1 MEPFKYTEKQ
11 PLEFTSGA
19 TTPTVNSKLFD
30 MEAAT
35 TINQLADLKQEFDT
49 QVPEDQAGF
58 DSKYSCFV
66 MFCSFM
72 NLLVIFGAFNAFGL
86 FQEYYLNTLFS
97 HEPASKISWISTLSL
112 TFTSFGG
119 MLASP
124 VISRIGIRPTLLIG
138 SFISGI
144 GLFLAS
150 FCTHSI
156 VLLSLTQGLIYGLGG
171 GMVINPS
178 ILMSTLWFSKYRD
191 LSIGIVSSGS
201 GFGGM
206 VIGPIIQV
214 TIKQLGIV
222 WSLRVLS
229 FITLAVTG
237 TTSFFLKARDKN
249 FKPNNKKLFDL
260 ALFVKPYT
268 LFLCIGGFF
277 TELSYIIVTLY
288 FPATAVSIGMTR
300 SSASSTIMAFSAASG
315 ISRLLSGIFSK
326 KFGPNVTLIA
336 SLILCCALV
345 FSLWMPSYK
354 SFAVYYTFIVINGF
368 LGALFYALVPVMVS
382 NNYHVSQ
389 VSQVNAMIYLF
400 YGFGSVVG
408 IPVLGEM
415 FDKIGH
421 RTSYTSLIILCGIC
435 YAFASCFGIAQYN
448 YSRKYMPALKH
459 GKI

>member
-206 VIGPIIQV
+206 VIGPII
-214 TIKQLGIV
+214 
-222 WSLRVLS
+222 
-229 FITLAVTG
+229 
-237 TTSFFLKARDKN
+237 
-249 FKPNNKKLFDL
+249 
-260 ALFVKPYT
+260 
-268 LFLCIGGFF
+268 
-277 TELSYIIVTLY
+277 
-288 FPATAVSIGMTR
+288 
-300 SSASSTIMAFSAASG
+300 
-315 ISRLLSGIFSK
+315 
-326 KFGPNVTLIA
+326 
-336 SLILCCALV
+336 
-345 FSLWMPSYK
+345 
-354 SFAVYYTFIVINGF
+354 
-368 LGALFYALVPVMVS
+368 
-382 NNYHVSQ
+382 
-389 VSQVNAMIYLF
+389 
-400 YGFGSVVG
+400 
-408 IPVLGEM
+408 
-415 FDKIGH
+415 
-421 RTSYTSLIILCGIC
+421 
-435 YAFASCFGIAQYN
+435 
-448 YSRKYMPALKH
+448 
-459 GKI
+459 